1 MLITSVTV
9 ILYTR
14 RRGTMHKTTVWYCP
28 FMKVSCFLFSVVYI
42 IVNSWGIWSILG
54 LNFTNLVYPSCIKYI
69 SYNNINL
76 MQSIS
81 LLSQYYDSWRD
92 LGSATSIIK
101 VLQGYYGTGKS
112 PNIWQVTIK
121 GLQVFIFTKSVQ
133 FLASGAMVKM
143 IQDSS

>member
-1 MLITSVTV
+1 
-9 ILYTR
+9 
-14 RRGTMHKTTVWYCP
+14 
-28 FMKVSCFLFSVVYI
+28 
-42 IVNSWGIWSILG
+42 
-54 LNFTNLVYPSCIKYI
+54 
-69 SYNNINL
+69 

-92 LGSATSIIK
+92 FIGSATSIIK
-101 VLQGYYGTGKS
+101 VPQGYYGTGKS

-121 GLQVFIFTKSVQ
+121 GLQVFIFTKSLQ

>member
-1 MLITSVTV
+1 
-9 ILYTR
+9 
-14 RRGTMHKTTVWYCP
+14 MH
-28 FMKVSCFLFSVVYI
+28 
-42 IVNSWGIWSILG
+42 
-54 LNFTNLVYPSCIKYI
+54 
-69 SYNNINL
+69 
-76 MQSIS
+76 SIS
-81 LLSQYYDSWRD
+81 LLSQYYDSWRG

-133 FLASGAMVKM
+133 FFASGAMVKM